1 MANTLNKTLDAPKA
15 TKTPYVGFLVLLM
28 AILVPFLWTVLHT
41 LTADTVITQRF
52 GDLLS
57 YAIAGFIGGLMGF
70 INQQLSFFVEAKYKK
85 HNANQWKIANT
96 LCWILAVSVFFVLCF
111 FYITQS

>member
-1 MANTLNKTLDAPKA
+1 MASIFKKFFEAPKS
-15 TKTPYVGFLVLLM
+15 TEVPYAGFWLLLM
-28 AILVPFLWTVLHT
+28 AILFPSLWIGLHT
-41 LTADTVITQRF
+41 LTADTIIAQKF
-52 GDLLS
+52 GNFLT

-96 LCWILAVSVFFVLCF
+96 LCWTLAVSVFFVLCF

>member
-41 LTADTVITQRF
+41 LTADTVIAQRF

-96 LCWILAVSVFFVLCF
+96 LCWTLAVSVFFVLCF